1 MANIELNGFFL
12 EFYVSFVGIVF
23 RCYGYEGD
31 EGEGGK
37 GSGGGRREAGIVVAA
52 FVCSLLLLY
61 EEM

>member
-1 MANIELNGFFL
+1 M
-12 EFYVSFVGIVF
+12 GIVF